1 MKNITQRVTKTA
13 DGTRKSVIALRISE
27 EERQYV
33 DDICASLGIKAST
46 LAYEFF
52 RYSLEAYQQENQAQ
66 RGHE

>member
-1 MKNITQRVTKTA
+1 MKNITQCVTKTA
-13 DGTRKSVIALRISE
+13 NGARKNVIVLRISE

-33 DDICASLGIKAST
+33 DDICESLGIKASA

-52 RYSLEAYQQENQAQ
+52 RFSLEAYQQENQEQ